1 MNKRRKFTPEF
12 KSQVVLQLLSGER
25 NMAGMCR
32 EHQLTAQMVGNWKQQ
47 FLAGAPQVFQK
58 GETDSTEQARIA
70 ELERMVG
77 KLTMELEIAKK
88 ASSLLAEVAAQNSVE
103 WQKESSLVRLLSRQ
117 QQSKKANEPRAAIL
131 SQSRL
136 SG

>member
-12 KSQVVLQLLSGER
+12 KSQIVLQLLSGER
-25 NMAGMCR
+25 SMAEVCR

-47 FLAGAPQVFQK
+47 FLTAATQAFESDV
-58 GETDSTEQARIA
+58 TSHAEQERIA

-88 ASSLLAEVAAQNSVE
+88 AS
-103 WQKESSLVRLLSRQ
+103 RLLDGMRDRNGRQ
-117 QQSKKANEPRAAIL
+117 P
-131 SQSRL
+131 
-136 SG
+136 